1 MSQTGPFYFRRIQ
14 WAGSYFTSAD
24 FDIRDLYIEV
34 ERLAGQRVI
43 EVNEDGFVLDLVNAP
58 SFSALLANFMSGQY
72 GKDTCGPRTTTNERI
87 VVES

>member
-43 EVNEDGFVLDLVNAP
+43 EVNEDGLSLTSCTFMEMPLPSGLLLISIAP
-58 SFSALLANFMSGQY
+58 AFWAPGGISSL
-72 GKDTCGPRTTTNERI
+72 GP
-87 VVES
+87 S